1 MQLKFRKYT
10 IRSWKKED
18 APIIA
23 KYANNHNI
31 WLNLR
36 DAFPHPYTLD
46 DAKQFIDNA
55 LAKKPETFFAIA
67 FLEEAIG
74 SIGFSLG
81 QDVHRYAAKLGYWL
95 AEPYWN
101 QGIMTGVIQTV
112 TEYAFDNL
120 GLKRIYAEPYSSN
133 QASSKVLEKAGFQYE
148 GRLKASVYKDE
159 KVLDQLIYAKT
170 KNYITT

>member
-1 MQLKFRKYT
+1 MELNFEDCT

-23 KYANNHNI
+23 KHANNRNI

-36 DAFPHPYTLD
+36 DGFPHPYSLE
-46 DAKQFIDNA
+46 DAKQFIANA

-67 FLEEAIG
+67 LFKESIG

-81 QDVHRYAAKLGYWL
+81 QDVHQYTAEFGYWL

-101 QGIMTGVIQTV
+101 QRIMTGVIQTV
-112 TEYAFDNL
+112 TEYAFEKFE
-120 GLKRIYAEPYSSN
+120 LKRIYAQPYATN
-133 QASSKVLEKAGFQYE
+133 PASAKVLNKAGFQYE
-148 GRLKASVYKDE
+148 GRLKANVYKDG

-170 KNYITT
+170 KIK